1 MRPLP
6 RFAVLAVVGQLVLL
20 ASAWL
25 LPTVS
30 EYRLVGDAISELA
43 IGRFGFI
50 QTLAFI
56 ISGLGVLGLAYATHR
71 LTAGIRGAFLGS
83 LIAIYGVG
91 ALVVAIFPTD
101 RIDNKADVW
110 SQSTTGWIHSITAFV
125 AYLSIITG
133 MLVLTWTFA
142 RDTRWRSLV
151 VGSALLAGAALALLF
166 VQMEGPWAGLMQRLL
181 ITAISSWLIMVA
193 LRVRTIAAAPEI
205 VPSESVRSGR

>member
-1 MRPLP
+1 
-6 RFAVLAVVGQLVLL
+6 
-20 ASAWL
+20 
-25 LPTVS
+25 
-30 EYRLVGDAISELA
+30 
-43 IGRFGFI
+43 
-50 QTLAFI
+50 
-56 ISGLGVLGLAYATHR
+56 
-71 LTAGIRGAFLGS
+71 
-83 LIAIYGVG
+83 
-91 ALVVAIFPTD
+91 
-101 RIDNKADVW
+101 VW

-125 AYLSIITG
+125 AYISVITG